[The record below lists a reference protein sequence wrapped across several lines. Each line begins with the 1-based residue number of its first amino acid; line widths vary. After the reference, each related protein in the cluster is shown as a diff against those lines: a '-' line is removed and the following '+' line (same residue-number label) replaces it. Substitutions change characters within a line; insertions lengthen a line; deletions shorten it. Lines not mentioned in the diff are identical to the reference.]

1 MEKRTKL
8 ALSSDKN
15 FKAMGT
21 GERVSKKVATIKKY
35 DGTSFRRKNANQ
47 FGATDGGNEYTEKR
61 VNRTDRFEKGGNID
75 AESWNTPT
83 EFTYSIGGL

>member
-15 FKAMGT
+15 LKAMGT
-21 GERVSKKVATIKKY
+21 GERVSKKVATIKKA

-61 VNRTDRFEKGGNID
+61 VNRTDRFELGGNLD
-75 AESWNTPT
+75 A